1 MKLIPSGLGWTL
13 VLKTLLLIAA
23 GGAIGA
29 VMRFLTQAT
38 VYEIAGRGFPY
49 GTLTVNVLGS
59 FLMGLLSIFLVEKF
73 NLSAEWH
80 LAILVGVLGSFTTFS
95 TFSIETLVLF
105 EQGDLFKAMSNI
117 LLSVT
122 LCIVSVWVGAYLA
135 KQIV

>member
-1 MKLIPSGLGWTL
+1 M
-13 VLKTLLLIAA
+13 LKTLLLIAA

>member
-1 MKLIPSGLGWTL
+1 MF
-13 VLKTLLLIAA
+13 KTLLLIAA

-38 VYEIAGRGFPY
+38 VYEFAGRSFPY

-59 FLMGLLSIFLVEKF
+59 FLMGALSIFLVEKF
-73 NLSAEWH
+73 NLGAEWH
-80 LAILVGVLGSFTTFS
+80 LAILVGVLGAFTTFS

-105 EQGDLFKAMSNI
+105 EQGDLLKAMTNI

-122 LCIVSVWVGAYLA
+122 LCVGSVWIGAFLA
-135 KQIV
+135 KQIL

>member
-1 MKLIPSGLGWTL
+1 M
-13 VLKTLLLIAA
+13 LKTLMFIAV
-23 GGAIGA
+23 GGAFGA
-29 VMRFLTQAT
+29 SMRFLSQAT
-38 VYEIAGRGFPY
+38 VYELIGKSFPF
-49 GTLTVNVLGS
+49 GTLFVNVVGS

-105 EQGDLFKAMSNI
+105 EQGDMLKAMTNI
-117 LLSVT
+117 FLSVIV
-122 LCIVSVWVGAYLA
+122 CIAAVWAGAYLA